1 MNSIQF
7 NIPANDE
14 QLSMQVYAHV
24 SDHEGEIDM
33 GKFLTNVSK
42 KYRFAGYIGC
52 IDFLY
57 EELQKLKKELAET
70 RDELEKVKKQKRPWL
85 F

>member
-1 MNSIQF
+1 MNNIQF
-7 NIPANDE
+7 NIPATDE
-14 QLSMQVYAHV
+14 QLSTQVYVHV
-24 SDHEGEIDM
+24 SDHEEEIDM
-33 GKFLTNVSK
+33 GKFLIGIAK

-52 IDFLY
+52 IDFMF

-70 RDELEKVKKQKRPWL
+70 RAELQKVKKQKRPWL